1 MPACEELCLS
11 NWRTSGFLLEAVAEP
26 WRVWWQEYR
35 GKTERLVRPGRLAFH
50 GGRLSKSCWEQTLQI
65 PRATLDTPGG
75 DGLALGTGDGGGQD
89 GWRWLRFLAGLES
102 PLRDRNAGERST
114 RTSGSEAD
122 VLHEWDETLS
132 KKTRKSLVG
141 QLVETCTAA
150 AQLLQMTC
158 RSRFLSVSRASLE
171 QIFIQK

>member
-1 MPACEELCLS
+1 ME
-11 NWRTSGFLLEAVAEP
+11 
-26 WRVWWQEYR
+26 
-35 GKTERLVRPGRLAFH
+35 
-50 GGRLSKSCWEQTLQI
+50 GGSANHAGEQTLRI

-75 DGLALGTGDGGGQD
+75 DGLALGTGDEGGQD
-89 GWRWLRFLAGLES
+89 GGRWLRFLAGLES
-102 PLRDRNAGERST
+102 PLRNRNAGERST

-122 VLHEWDETLS
+122 VLHEWGETLS
-132 KKTRKSLVG
+132 KKTRKSPVG